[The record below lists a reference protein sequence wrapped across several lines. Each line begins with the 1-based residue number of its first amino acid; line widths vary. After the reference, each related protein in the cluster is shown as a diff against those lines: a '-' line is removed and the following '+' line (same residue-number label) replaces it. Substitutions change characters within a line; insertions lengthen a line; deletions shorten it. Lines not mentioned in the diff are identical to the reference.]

1 MGLNDLMIKY
11 GTDKQEELHNYVKYY
26 DKYFSNIKNQ
36 KLKILE
42 IGIYRPP
49 IDGKAVV
56 AASLKTWR
64 DYFINSNIIGVDLD
78 DFSDVDDDRITT
90 MKVNQE
96 LRYTNGIHNGLYN
109 IIEKFG
115 DNFDIIIDDGGHTML
130 QQQVTLGFMFKFLKP
145 GGLFII
151 EDLHTSYFAPFAY
164 NNTNTQYTT
173 LGMLENY
180 LRNKTIMSDFITDD
194 ENKYLLSKINRL
206 EIYKGNESEIAFITK
221 NE

>member
-1 MGLNDLMIKY
+1 MELNELMVKY
-11 GTDKQEELHNYVKYY
+11 GTDKQQELHNYVEYY
-26 DKYFSNIKNQ
+26 DKYFSKIKND

-49 IDGKAVV
+49 MDGKAVV
-56 AASLKTWR
+56 GASLKTWR
-64 DYFINSNIIGVDLD
+64 DYFVNSDIIGADLD
-78 DFSDVDDDRITT
+78 DFSDVNDGRIKT

-96 LRYTNGIHNGLYN
+96 LRYNNETHNGLHS

-164 NNTNTQYTT
+164 NKTNTEYTT

-180 LRNKTIMSDFITDD
+180 VQNKTIISDFISDD
-194 ENKYLLSKINRL
+194 ENRYLLSNIDKL
-206 EIYKGNESEIAFITK
+206 EIYKGSQSEIVFITK
-221 NE
+221 NV